1 MADAQKNVPLVV
13 DLDGTLIRTDMTWE
27 LLSRLLRRNPLAIFQ
42 VLFWLTR
49 GRARLKQ
56 KLAERVQIN
65 PAALPYH
72 EKFLA
77 WLRAEKASGRIIILA
92 TASDLKMAQPVA
104 AHVGLFDEVLASDGQ
119 TNLRSENKL
128 RALTKKFGE
137 RGFDYAGNLIRTLA
151 ADTTIPM
158 AIALDHGK
166 TPVSVMRAVK
176 AGFNH
181 VMIDY
186 AHEPIEQNAR
196 GTQDII
202 NLVRP
207 LGISVEAEVGNIIK
221 SSDASGQRAA
231 TVSVAE
237 AKEFTSKVDVDL
249 LAVAVGTTH
258 GIFKEQHGIDFGMI
272 TQLRSAVKPPLVLH
286 GTCGVSMADISRS
299 VKAGM
304 TKINFGE
311 GLRMNYI
318 RYFNE
323 FTQTLNHEHHV
334 WRIARAAKD
343 RLKEDI
349 KEIIRAVG
357 SEGKAAA
364 IK

>member
-1 MADAQKNVPLVV
+1 MKLYNAKHLCDQAAAKGFGIPALNNNG
-13 DLDGTLIRTDMTWE
+13 GTYDI
-27 LLSRLLRRNPLAIFQ
+27 
-42 VLFWLTR
+42 
-49 GRARLKQ
+49 GRAIIEA
-56 KLAERVQIN
+56 AEELQS
-65 PAALPYH
+65 PL
-72 EKFLA
+72 
-77 WLRAEKASGRIIILA
+77 II
-92 TASDLKMAQPVA
+92 QCYEP
-104 AHVGLFDEVLASDGQ
+104 
-119 TNLRSENKL
+119 NLEY
-128 RALTKKFGE
+128 
-137 RGFDYAGNLIRTLA
+137 RGFDYAGQLLRFLA
-151 ADTTIPM
+151 ADTAIPM
-158 AIALDHGK
+158 AIALDHGR
-166 TPVSVMRAVK
+166 TPVSVLRAVK
-176 AGFNH
+176 AGFTH

-186 AHEPIEQNAR
+186 ADRPLEQNVR
-196 GTQDII
+196 GTQEII

-207 LGISVEAEVGNIIK
+207 LGISVEAEIGHIIK
-221 SSDASGQRAA
+221 SSDASSQRAA

-237 AKEFTSKVDVDL
+237 AKEFTARVDVDL

-258 GIFKEQHGIDFGMI
+258 GIFKEQHGIDLGLI
-272 TQLRSAVKPPLVLH
+272 SKIHSAVKPPLVLH
-286 GTCGVSMADISRS
+286 GTCGVSMADITRS

-323 FTQTLNHEHHV
+323 FSQTLNHEHHV

>member
-1 MADAQKNVPLVV
+1 MKLYNAKQICDVAAEKGFGVPALNNNGGSY
-13 DLDGTLIRTDMTWE
+13 DI
-27 LLSRLLRRNPLAIFQ
+27 
-42 VLFWLTR
+42 
-49 GRARLKQ
+49 GRA
-56 KLAERVQIN
+56 
-65 PAALPYH
+65 
-72 EKFLA
+72 
-77 WLRAEKASGRIIILA
+77 II
-92 TASDLKMAQPVA
+92 
-104 AHVGLFDEVLASDGQ
+104 EVCQEMQSPLIIQ
-119 TNLRSENKL
+119 CYEPNLEYC
-128 RALTKKFGE
+128 
-137 RGFDYAGNLIRTLA
+137 GFDYAGQLIRFLA
-151 ADTTIPM
+151 ADTTMPM

-166 TPVSVMRAVK
+166 TPQSILRAVK
-176 AGFNH
+176 AGFTH

-186 AHEPIEQNAR
+186 ADKPLAENIR
-196 GTQDII
+196 GTQQII
-202 NLVRP
+202 DLVRP
-207 LGISVEAEVGNIIK
+207 LGLSVEAEIGHIIK

-237 AKEFTSKVDVDL
+237 AKEFTKKLGVDL

-258 GIFKEQHGIDFGMI
+258 GIFKEQHGIDFGLI
-272 TQLRSAVKPPLVLH
+272 SKLHSAVKPPLVLH
-286 GTCGVSMADISRS
+286 GTCGVSLADISKS

-323 FTQTLNHEHHV
+323 LSQTLNHEHHV

-343 RLKEDI
+343 KLKEDI
-349 KEIIRAVG
+349 KAIVRAVG

>member
-1 MADAQKNVPLVV
+1 MKLLNAKQICDVAAEKGFGVPALNNNG
-13 DLDGTLIRTDMTWE
+13 GTYDI
-27 LLSRLLRRNPLAIFQ
+27 
-42 VLFWLTR
+42 
-49 GRARLKQ
+49 GRAII
-56 KLAERVQIN
+56 E
-65 PAALPYH
+65 AAQELNSP
-72 EKFLA
+72 L
-77 WLRAEKASGRIIILA
+77 II
-92 TASDLKMAQPVA
+92 QCYEP
-104 AHVGLFDEVLASDGQ
+104 
-119 TNLRSENKL
+119 NLEY
-128 RALTKKFGE
+128 
-137 RGFDYAGNLIRTLA
+137 RGFDYAAQLIKFLA

-166 TPVSVMRAVK
+166 SPQSIMRAVC
-176 AGFNH
+176 AGFTH

-186 AHEPIEQNAR
+186 AHEPIAKNAR
-196 GTQDII
+196 GTQQII
-202 NLVRP
+202 DLVRP
-207 LGISVEAEVGNIIK
+207 LGISVEAEIGNIIK
-221 SSDASGQRAA
+221 SSEDSKARAS
-231 TVSVAE
+231 TVSLQEV
-237 AKEFTSKVDVDL
+237 KEFTSKVDVDL

-258 GIFKEQHGIDFGMI
+258 GIFKEQHGIDFRLI
-272 TQLRSAVKPPLVLH
+272 SKIAAAAPAPLVLH

-323 FTQTLNHEHHV
+323 ISQSMNHEHHV

-343 RLKEDI
+343 RLKQDI

-357 SEGKAAA
+357 SEGKADK